1 MATKFVSLDK
11 LSHFLLKLK
20 EIIPTK
26 TSELTNDSNFV
37 VDDKYVHTDANY
49 TAAEK
54 TKLEGIEAGANKYTL
69 PTASAS
75 TLGGVKIGANV
86 NVAADGTISVTA
98 LEWDNITNRPTALSE
113 FTNDENF
120 ITKSVSDLTNYYTK
134 ASTYSREEV
143 NNIVSGIKT
152 IQFQVVASLPT
163 TGQSNI
169 IYLLANGGTTPNI
182 YDEYIW
188 VASGDTGSFEKI
200 GSTDIDLS
208 GYWKKEDLVECTNDE
223 IDNLFTA

>member
-86 NVAADGTISVTA
+86 NVASDGTISVTA
-98 LEWDNITNRPTALSE
+98 LEWDNITNRPTALSA

-169 IYLLANGGTTPNI
+169 IYLLTNGGTTPNI

-223 IDNLFTA
+223 IDSLFTA